1 MQNQLVTIVHV
12 ILIVILAVIGLF
24 LFIDMQ
30 RVNEQH
36 PTVEFVTEKDVVEN
50 ASEKNKPVSRRM
62 TKAMREAA
70 VQKMAEA
77 LDDMTANEAYDW
89 FQDILE
95 KDIKS
100 WRNPSN
106 KSLDDSVERARLL
119 REEIERLVSLD
130 YVSIDDMMRRAED
143 PDYKKK
149 QTLILT
155 GQKITTA
162 SDLHDY
168 LAEMDM
174 SQFDADFK
182 KRITDFND
190 KLGGLLAKTNH
201 AQEIQEEDC
210 QLALDLLR
218 EYNETLKTKLLKQ
231 HWGTD
236 YVILGEMTSQP
247 VPIPVFY
254 HEKSSDKMKAN
265 YASFIGTMA
274 GHKWLY
280 PLKQPEQE

>member
-1 MQNQLVTIVHV
+1 M
-12 ILIVILAVIGLF
+12 
-24 LFIDMQ
+24 
-30 RVNEQH
+30 
-36 PTVEFVTEKDVVEN
+36 
-50 ASEKNKPVSRRM
+50 
-62 TKAMREAA
+62 
-70 VQKMAEA
+70 
-77 LDDMTANEAYDW
+77 
-89 FQDILE
+89 
-95 KDIKS
+95 
-100 WRNPSN
+100 
-106 KSLDDSVERARLL
+106 LDDSVERARLL

-149 QTLILT
+149 QTLILP

-168 LAEMDM
+168 LLEMDM
-174 SQFDADFK
+174 SQFDADVK

-190 KLGGLLAKTNH
+190 KLGGLLAKMNH

-218 EYNETLKTKLLKQ
+218 DYNETLKTELLKQ

-247 VPIPVFY
+247 VPMPVFY